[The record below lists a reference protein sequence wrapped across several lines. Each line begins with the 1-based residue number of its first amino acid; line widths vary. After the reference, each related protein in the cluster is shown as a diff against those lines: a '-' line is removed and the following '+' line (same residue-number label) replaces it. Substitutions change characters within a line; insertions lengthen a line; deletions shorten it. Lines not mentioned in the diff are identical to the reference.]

1 MTTLHTMSR
10 KAVATPYAHTACTIE
25 TSDASA
31 LREPRRSAGSDDSDL
46 SGRRASKPAPRNLR
60 RWWALFAILP
70 FVTSVAGCGLLAAPC
85 RVVSAGLKIIPGVGG
100 ALATPTDA
108 CAAAID

>member
-1 MTTLHTMSR
+1 MTTHPTMSR
-10 KAVATPYAHTACTIE
+10 KAIATPHARHFATTDAHDPQQPIASTVFDRA
-25 TSDASA
+25 DASM
-31 LREPRRSAGSDDSDL
+31 
-46 SGRRASKPAPRNLR
+46 SKPAPRNWR

-85 RVVSAGLKIIPGVGG
+85 RVASAGLKIIPGVGG
-100 ALATPTDA
+100 VLAAPTDA